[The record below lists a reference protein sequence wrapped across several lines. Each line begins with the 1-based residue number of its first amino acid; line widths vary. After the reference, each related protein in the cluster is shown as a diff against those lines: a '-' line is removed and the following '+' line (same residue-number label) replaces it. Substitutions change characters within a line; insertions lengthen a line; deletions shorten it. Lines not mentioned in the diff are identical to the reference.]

1 MEYVTLISNRIRE
14 LCKQRGNI
22 SFYKLSEMSGVSTS
36 TLENI
41 IKGHTK
47 NPGIATIHQLA
58 LGFNMTIAEFCD
70 FDEMNM
76 YEFVEEEN
84 EVAGWRRA
92 FNRNPTKRQSFSDCP
107 RLGFFQHAIF
117 FPDLFLQLFFLF
129 LT

>member
-70 FDEMNM
+70 FEEMNM
-76 YEFVEEEN
+76 YEFVEEES
-84 EVAGWRRA
+84 EVTG
-92 FNRNPTKRQSFSDCP
+92 
-107 RLGFFQHAIF
+107 
-117 FPDLFLQLFFLF
+117 
-129 LT
+129 

>member
-1 MEYVTLISNRIRE
+1 MEYVTLISKRIRE

-22 SFYKLSEMSGVSTS
+22 SYYKLSEMSGVSTS

-58 LGFNMTIAEFCD
+58 LGFNTLGFNMTIAEFCD

-84 EVAGWRRA
+84 EVAG
-92 FNRNPTKRQSFSDCP
+92 
-107 RLGFFQHAIF
+107 
-117 FPDLFLQLFFLF
+117 
-129 LT
+129 

>member
-1 MEYVTLISNRIRE
+1 MGNDIAIIEPQKTKERKLNYGIR
-14 LCKQRGNI
+14 NI
-22 SFYKLSEMSGVSTS
+22 SYYKLSEMSGVSTS

-84 EVAGWRRA
+84 EVAG
-92 FNRNPTKRQSFSDCP
+92 
-107 RLGFFQHAIF
+107 
-117 FPDLFLQLFFLF
+117 
-129 LT
+129 

>member
-1 MEYVTLISNRIRE
+1 MEYVTLISNRIKE

-22 SFYKLSEMSGVSTS
+22 SYYKLSEMSGVSTS

-70 FDEMNM
+70 FEAMNL

-84 EVAGWRRA
+84 EVHGLTR
-92 FNRNPTKRQSFSDCP
+92 FLTTKKKKGSLFSDCP
-107 RLGFFQHAIF
+107 LLCFF
-117 FPDLFLQLFFLF
+117 
-129 LT
+129 

>member
-1 MEYVTLISNRIRE
+1 MSLFFMLKKKRRWFLPTPKFIEPE

-70 FDEMNM
+70 FEEMNM
-76 YEFVEEEN
+76 YEFVEEES
-84 EVAGWRRA
+84 EVAG
-92 FNRNPTKRQSFSDCP
+92 
-107 RLGFFQHAIF
+107 
-117 FPDLFLQLFFLF
+117 
-129 LT
+129 

>member
-1 MEYVTLISNRIRE
+1 MEYVTLISKRIRE

-22 SFYKLSEMSGVSTS
+22 SYYKLSEMSGVSTS

-76 YEFVEEEN
+76 YEFVEEEKRSRRLTLSLCLESN
-84 EVAGWRRA
+84 EKAA
-92 FNRNPTKRQSFSDCP
+92 FFRLPSVWIFSACD
-107 RLGFFQHAIF
+107 
-117 FPDLFLQLFFLF
+117 FLS
-129 LT
+129 

>member
-1 MEYVTLISNRIRE
+1 MEYVTLISNRIKE

-22 SFYKLSEMSGVSTS
+22 SYYKLSEMSGVSTS

-58 LGFNMTIAEFCD
+58 RGFNMTIAEFCD
-70 FDEMNM
+70 FEAMNL

-84 EVAGWRRA
+84 EVMG
-92 FNRNPTKRQSFSDCP
+92 
-107 RLGFFQHAIF
+107 
-117 FPDLFLQLFFLF
+117 
-129 LT
+129 

>member
-1 MEYVTLISNRIRE
+1 MEYVTLISKRIRE

-22 SFYKLSEMSGVSTS
+22 SYYKLSEMFGVSTS

-84 EVAGWRRA
+84 EVAG
-92 FNRNPTKRQSFSDCP
+92 
-107 RLGFFQHAIF
+107 
-117 FPDLFLQLFFLF
+117 
-129 LT
+129 